1 MGKPKRIGV
10 LTSGGDCAGL
20 NAALRAVVLRA
31 AGHYGWDVIGI
42 RNGPAGLLQRPVDA
56 DILQLEPGLFDGTLL
71 RRGGTILG
79 PTNQGDPFDYPLARV
94 RMVYRSADVLRGYP
108 RLKPHAPHRHSR
120 NGH

>member
-42 RNGPAGLLQRPVDA
+42 RNGTAGLLQRPVDA
-56 DILQLEPGLFDGTLL
+56 DILQLEPGLLDGTPL
-71 RRGGTILG
+71 RSGGTILG
-79 PTNQGDPFDYPLARV
+79 STNKGGPFRSEENPTEIQN
-94 RMVYRSADVLRGYP
+94 
-108 RLKPHAPHRHSR
+108 LKRQSYAIPGSK
-120 NGH
+120 